1 MVNLTIDGRKL
12 QAEAGRTLLEA
23 ALDNKIAIPTLCYH
37 EGLPG
42 YGACRLCIVAIERH
56 GRERLVVSCLYPV
69 EERLVVKTS
78 TPRVDSVRRMVLD
91 LLLAR
96 CPDSDVIKNL
106 AAQYGV
112 EKSSFR
118 PESGNNKCILCGLCT
133 RVCQDT
139 VGASAISLVNRGVER
154 KVATPFETFSESCI
168 ACGSCAFVCPTGAI
182 TVKDE
187 GDTRVITMPHV
198 TMEFKLKQCLACG
211 RYWAPE
217 RQLAF
222 MCRQAGLA
230 EDFYDKCPDCRD

>member
-12 QAEAGRTLLEA
+12 QAKAGRTVLETA
-23 ALDNKIAIPTLCYH
+23 RDNKIHIPTLCFH
-37 EGLPG
+37 EGLPA
-42 YGACRLCIVAIERH
+42 YGACRLCIVSIERH

-69 EERLVVKTS
+69 EEGLVVRTS
-78 TPRVDSVRRMVLD
+78 TPRVDSVRRTVLD

-96 CPDSDVIKNL
+96 CPDSDVIRGL
-106 AAQYGV
+106 AAKYGV
-112 EKSSFR
+112 EESSFK
-118 PESGNNKCILCGLCT
+118 PEQGNNKCILCALCT

-139 VGASAISLVNRGVER
+139 VGTSAISLVNRGVER

-168 ACGSCAFVCPTGAI
+168 ACGSCAFICPTGAI

-198 TMEFKLKQCLACG
+198 TMEFKLKQCSACG
-211 RYWAPE
+211 RHWAPE

-222 MCRQAGLA
+222 MCRQAGLP
-230 EDFYDKCPDCRD
+230 EGSYDKCPDCRE